1 MFRYNIDCHASHSWI
16 PALQFISLKFVFE
29 NLTTTQLRYVDSNC
43 TSKIWYQR
51 KKNIMRYDI
60 FLSYSH
66 LDSNIALEL
75 REKFLA
81 SGLTCFMAEKSLE
94 VGDQWINQVR
104 EAIRE
109 SETILILIT
118 PRSVSSKWVYME
130 VGAAWME
137 NKKIIPLT
145 QFVDISGLPE
155 LIKNLQAKSIE
166 TEKEKLGLVYELIG
180 RKGATAPVIITF
192 EFIVDKIRLAK
203 SLMDKDRFQPNLF
216 IGLGRGGAIC
226 AGIFASHFGFHSLKA
241 VDCQFKGLG
250 DRRITILDDSS
261 LTKKTVS
268 GKNVLVIEWA
278 RQSGRTYK
286 LIKEKILVL
295 KPASLKSY
303 AMFWTGS
310 KNPPDYIALHT
321 DTVPSNPWS
330 IY

>member
-1 MFRYNIDCHASHSWI
+1 LESAIVQPLNELRTCWI
-16 PALQFISLKFVFE
+16 AFYTKEKLM
-29 NLTTTQLRYVDSNC
+29 NH
-43 TSKIWYQR
+43 
-51 KKNIMRYDI
+51 DI

-66 LDSNIALEL
+66 LDSKIAVEL

-81 SGLTCFMAEKSLE
+81 SGLTCFMAEKSVE
-94 VGDQWINQVR
+94 VGDQWIHQIR

-109 SETILILIT
+109 SEIILILIT
-118 PRSVSSKWVYME
+118 PRSIGSKWVYLE

-137 NKKIIPLT
+137 NKRIIPLT
-145 QFVDISGLPE
+145 QFVDISDLPE
-155 LIKNLQAKSIE
+155 LIKNLQIKTIE
-166 TEKEKLGLVYELIG
+166 TEKDKLNLVHELIS
-180 RKGATAPVIITF
+180 RKGVSAPVIITF

-203 SLMDKDRFQPNLF
+203 SQMDKDRFQPNLF
-216 IGLGRGGAIC
+216 VGLGRGGAIC

-241 VDCQFKGLG
+241 VDCQFSGVG
-250 DRRITILDDSS
+250 DRRITTIDDSS
-261 LTKKTVS
+261 LTKKTIS

-286 LIKEKILVL
+286 IVREKILAL
-295 KPASLKSY
+295 HPASLKSY

>member
-1 MFRYNIDCHASHSWI
+1 MI
-16 PALQFISLKFVFE
+16 PSAKE
-29 NLTTTQLRYVDSNC
+29 NSM
-43 TSKIWYQR
+43 SF
-51 KKNIMRYDI
+51 DI

-66 LDSNIALEL
+66 LDSNIAQEL

-81 SGLTCFMAEKSLE
+81 SGLTCFMAERSLE
-94 VGDQWINQVR
+94 VGEQWIAQVR

-109 SETILILIT
+109 SENILILIT
-118 PRSVSSKWVYME
+118 PRSVNSKWVYME

-137 NKKIIPLT
+137 NKRIIPLT

-166 TEKEKLGLVYELIG
+166 TEKEKLSLVYELIS
-180 RKGATAPVIITF
+180 RKGVTAPVKVSF
-192 EFIVDKIRLAK
+192 EFIIDKIRLAK

-226 AGIFASHFGFHSLKA
+226 AGIFASHFGFHALK
-241 VDCQFKGLG
+241 VIDCQYSGIG
-250 DRRITILDDSS
+250 DNRIPILDDSS
-261 LTKKTVS
+261 LTKKTIS

-278 RQSGRTYK
+278 RQSGKTYK
-286 LIKEKILVL
+286 LSKEKILLL

-303 AMFWTGS
+303 ALFWTGNR
-310 KNPPDYIALHT
+310 NPPDYFGVHT
-321 DTVPSNPWS
+321 DAVPNNPWS